1 MFGCYKEM
9 REQALNCWAS
19 LQATRLLMSLMSVS
33 KQTPL
38 CLATTSNTSTTSTL
52 YIVPFH
58 SAICNLLCYYGTLPF
73 YDTAM
78 HYVVLK
84 YSAVQTMYSTV
95 SNVPCCTVCHS
106 VQCTVYILVW
116 ISLNFIPAHQ
126 TTIMLL

>member
-33 KQTPL
+33 KQTLPL
-38 CLATTSNTSTTSTL
+38 CCASTTLICTLYPSTL
-52 YIVPFH
+52 YLSSSQLCVKGTPQQHCNALHCTIILKIQC
-58 SAICNLLCYYGTLPF
+58 SENNLLHFFKCTLLALCY
-73 YDTAM
+73 
-78 HYVVLK
+78 
-84 YSAVQTMYSTV
+84 
-95 SNVPCCTVCHS
+95 S
-106 VQCTVYILVW
+106 VHTVW